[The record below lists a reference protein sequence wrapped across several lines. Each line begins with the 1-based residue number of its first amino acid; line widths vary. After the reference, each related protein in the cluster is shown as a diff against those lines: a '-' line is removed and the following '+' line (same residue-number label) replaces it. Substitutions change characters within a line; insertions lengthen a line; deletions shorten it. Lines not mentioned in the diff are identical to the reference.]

1 MSAWSRSQCSGDKE
15 EYDSVSVLKE
25 LRLSG
30 EEVTSTNTTKQCDGR
45 HNRSEHSHRV
55 RGKNSG
61 NAKTKDGSLNQAFKS
76 LESRLINTP

>member
-1 MSAWSRSQCSGDKE
+1 MGAWSRSQCSGDKE

-30 EEVTSTNTTKQCDGR
+30 EVTSTTTTKQRDGR
-45 HNRSEHSHRV
+45 RNRSEHSHRV